1 MSVKL
6 GEQEVSVGAQRDRRG
21 SEGRCARHDIVE
33 ASSNRHHCVVGLRMF
48 VVEPFVGQSVCL
60 AIQHQLDDQQRERP
74 DAHAQQHQRD
84 TLGDRAIVVDTESAR
99 ARRQSA
105 PRYRA
110 SCLPACVRASKKERN
125 DSLAALSSASSR
137 SPTTSHERERERERE
152 REARSKSDPEQQ
164 RRRVRC
170 EATHALTLT
179 FTHHLVE
186 PSQATWSSPRLQRM
200 PSPQRE
206 LVTRPWRRRRTTT
219 TATQRAS
226 GTRRREREGDKRR
239 GTRETRGAEAS
250 SSSSLVRLLLC
261 CCWWAAPKS
270 RKCENVASKP
280 NTDSNQNPMYFACYT
295 NCRVTCV
302 KLATARCGK
311 APTCPRASLR
321 PPAPRPRPV
330 VGAPRP
336 TRRETERSR
345 DATAKESC
353 K

>member
-1 MSVKL
+1 MSSIL

-219 TATQRAS
+219 EHRDTESERHT
-226 GTRRREREGDKRR
+226 TTRERRGQETREKRDKRDKRSR
-239 GTRETRGAEAS
+239 G
-250 SSSSLVRLLLC
+250 LVFVVARPLAALLLLVGGTEIAKVRKC
-261 CCWWAAPKS
+261 GEQTEHRFQPKS
-270 RKCENVASKP
+270 NV
-280 NTDSNQNPMYFACYT
+280 F
-295 NCRVTCV
+295 RVLH
-302 KLATARCGK
+302 KL
-311 APTCPRASLR
+311 
-321 PPAPRPRPV
+321 
-330 VGAPRP
+330 
-336 TRRETERSR
+336 
-345 DATAKESC
+345 
-353 K
+353 